1 MMSLKIKRWVYLLLV
16 STFVVTGCSNSNS
29 SESKMDSSSM
39 KSSSEGA
46 KISSVAV
53 SDSKGE
59 KKKRTD
65 LEISNSDA
73 QMVIYKADLS
83 IQVKNF
89 TQTLQKLEDRATIYG
104 GYIAQSNVTREGKEQ
119 MNGNISIRIP
129 QKNFQKFLDD
139 AEGQATEVIERN
151 ITGQDVTEEYVDLES
166 RLKSKRAVEE
176 RLVTFMKN
184 ATKTEDLLKIS
195 TDLATVQE
203 EIEIIIG
210 RMKYLQNQTAFST
223 VTINLYE
230 TKIIVPNIENKNLNT
245 WERTKKQFVKSTNF
259 LLAGLSS
266 LIIFLLGNLPVII
279 FLLILGII
287 IILIMKKRR
296 NKD

>member
-59 KKKRTD
+59 KKKQTD
-65 LEISNSDA
+65 LEISNSAA
-73 QMVIYKADLS
+73 QKVIYKADLS

-89 TQTLQKLEDRATIYG
+89 TQTLQKLENRATSYG

-129 QKNFQKFLDD
+129 QKNFRKFLDD

-195 TDLATVQE
+195 TDLASVQE

-230 TKIIVPNIENKNLNT
+230 TKIIVPNIESKNLNT

-279 FLLILGII
+279 FLLIIGII
-287 IILIMKKRR
+287 IVLIMKKRR

>member
-46 KISSVAV
+46 KVSSVAV

-59 KKKRTD
+59 KKKQTD
-65 LEISNSDA
+65 LEISNSAA
-73 QMVIYKADLS
+73 QKVIYKADLS

-89 TQTLQKLEDRATIYG
+89 TQTLQKLENRATSYG

-195 TDLATVQE
+195 TDLASVQE

-279 FLLILGII
+279 FLLIIGII
-287 IILIMKKRR
+287 IVLIMKKRR